1 MVAVCAACCAYTLTQ
16 RCALHLVRC
25 VMLYVQAI
33 KLGDV
38 GVVRQLLALVPR
50 DIDGGVGEVQTSSL
64 VLHAF
69 IQAL

>member
-1 MVAVCAACCAYTLTQ
+1 
-16 RCALHLVRC
+16 
-25 VMLYVQAI
+25 MLYVQAI

-38 GVVRQLLALVPR
+38 GIVRQLLALVPR